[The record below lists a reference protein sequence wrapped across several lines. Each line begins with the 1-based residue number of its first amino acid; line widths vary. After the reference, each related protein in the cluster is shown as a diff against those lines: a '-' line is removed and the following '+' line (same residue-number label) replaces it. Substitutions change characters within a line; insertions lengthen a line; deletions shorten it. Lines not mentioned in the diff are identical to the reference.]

1 MTTVTGTMDTVA
13 DVTATLSVPQ
23 KGETISIALS
33 GTYDMV
39 VGFERAVTPDES
51 AWETVFE
58 YTVEDATVAASYV
71 TQRSNEKFRMRV
83 TTDTSGTVTY
93 TIADGDLLVR
103 HLTDDHGN
111 VLAEYFQSGP
121 RWKQGVVAVT
131 ATLTLDPLLHAGR
144 ICAVSL
150 GASTVTLT
158 LPAATGSGDRYAV
171 YVVVNAT
178 PSSLVITASAAG
190 SDIQGAVPLGDQGL
204 ITGVV
209 ATPEVADNTITMNGT
224 TTGGALGTYLEL
236 VDVAPGVYALL
247 GNISTD
253 GAEADPFSAVYAN

>member
-1 MTTVTGTMDTVA
+1 MTTISGTMDTVG
-13 DVTATLSVPQ
+13 DVSATLSVQQ

-33 GTYDMV
+33 GTYEMIV
-39 VGFERAVTPDES
+39 TFERAVTPDES
-51 AWETVFE
+51 AWETI
-58 YTVEDATVAASYV
+58 YTYDNHDDTVAATY
-71 TQRSNEKFRMRV
+71 TTDRSNEKFRFRV
-83 TTDTSGTVTY
+83 TEDTDGTVTY
-93 TIADGDLLVR
+93 SASDGDMRVR

-121 RWKQGVVAVT
+121 RWKQGVVPVT

-144 ICAVSL
+144 ICAVTM

-190 SDIQGAVPLGDQGL
+190 SDIQGAVPLGDQGV

-209 ATPEVADNTITMNGT
+209 GTPEVADNTITMNGT

-236 VDVAPGVYALL
+236 VDVASGVYALL
-247 GNISTD
+247 GNISTNGD
-253 GAEADPFSAVYAN
+253 EADPFSAV